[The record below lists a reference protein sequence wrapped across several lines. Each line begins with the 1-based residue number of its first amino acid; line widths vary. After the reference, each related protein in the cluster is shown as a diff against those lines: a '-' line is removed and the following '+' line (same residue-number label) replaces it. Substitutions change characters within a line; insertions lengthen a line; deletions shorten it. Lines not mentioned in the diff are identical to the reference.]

1 MGGIGGQQ
9 SNSQDGEYF
18 ASDYQEVMYTGVIGF
33 YSKLTHKLMDW
44 PFRNRRTPIVLEV
57 GAGAGQHAHYALT
70 EFDTYYLTDV
80 SLEVINERRIADP
93 RIIAMVADAEKL
105 DSFDSD
111 SVDRVVATCLLA
123 HLTNP
128 EEALREWRRVVKP
141 DGTISIYV
149 PAEPGM
155 LLRLLRHTAVA
166 PKSRK
171 LGNDHLA
178 IVYRH
183 HRNHY
188 PSMRMLIRSVF
199 MGDTVKR
206 KRFPTRLLGWNFSLF
221 EIYHVTKRSSSEE

>member
-1 MGGIGGQQ
+1 MKNEDDQVLG
-9 SNSQDGEYF
+9 SQDGQYF
-18 ASDYQEVMYTGVIGF
+18 AGDYQEVMYTGIIGF
-33 YSKLTHKLMDW
+33 YSRLTHKLLDR
-44 PFRNRRTPIVLEV
+44 PFRKARTPVVLEV
-57 GAGAGQHAHYALT
+57 GAGAGQHAHFALT
-70 EFDTYYLTDV
+70 DFDTYYLTDI
-80 SLEVINERRIADP
+80 SPEVIKERVVDDP
-93 RIIAMVADAEKL
+93 RIIPQFADAEKL
-105 DSFDSD
+105 DEFQDD

-128 EEALREWRRVVKP
+128 EQALHEWRRVTKP
-141 DGTISIYV
+141 GGTISIYI

-188 PSMRMLIRSVF
+188 PAMRMVVRSVF
-199 MGDTVKR
+199 VQDTIKR
-206 KRFPTRLLGWNFSLF
+206 RRFPTRFLGWNFSLF
-221 EIYHVTKRSSSEE
+221 EIYHITKRS